1 MAPRIFSESRASL
14 KRDIAQYLKATK
26 RERWEIMRLVPSL
39 LEQYEITDL
48 TTDLQI
54 LREVY
59 GEALGE
65 HATRLNCSEPLA
77 TEEYLDRLIMSVP
90 VRKLFLRAW
99 NESLAD
105 ERSLQQIAESLAKR
119 PRANTTEENH
129 VPGADRQGEPDVAG
143 SKPPTATK
151 PPARN
156 RGTSRSESVPETL
169 TTLEL
174 VDLLA
179 KNSPTLTFKDESF
192 KILDLS
198 SFKNAKGTLAAMTRE
213 LRMRLKTRLELA
225 STIQERQWLLKFSKC
240 KNQKDIDELLKD
252 LFACESCTPTI
263 SYIRTAINCLSVLWQ
278 SRTLEDSNNEG
289 WFQSNLYS
297 QIFDAVFMQQSH
309 WMTKRSETL
318 SMTLRTARLS
328 GIDVAD
334 RKIDFILKSKDDDV
348 DIMAVEDKPKPSK
361 KVDQDLE
368 KTSLIQ
374 QITLLLWRDRIG
386 AKRVDLMAELEAI
399 TCQWTGPVL
408 EIFGTRLVGSTFIY
422 YRRARIQVPTHRR
435 CAQAALVLLTIIS
448 LKRSLLLNYGKLG
461 LMMKAR
467 DVQQI
472 TTLTLLGSDPDYD
485 VAYFEADE
493 KGCLRDVRR
502 LRFESSILTNQDWEQ
517 ITRLINTEEKKE
529 QAAQNISNRQEEQE
543 EQDEE
548 EPDDYAE
555 LEGVDEL

>member
-1 MAPRIFSESRASL
+1 MALRIFSESRVSL
-14 KRDIAQYLKATK
+14 KNDIAQYLKATK

-65 HATRLNCSEPLA
+65 HATRLKCSEPLE

-119 PRANTTEENH
+119 PKASTTEENH
-129 VPGADRQGEPDVAG
+129 APGTDRPREPGTAG
-143 SKPPTATK
+143 SKSSTTTK
-151 PPARN
+151 PPARTRN
-156 RGTSRSESVPETL
+156 TSQSEPIPETL

-174 VDLLA
+174 VDELA

-198 SFKNAKGTLAAMTRE
+198 SFKNAKGPLAAMIRE

-225 STIQERQWLLKFSKC
+225 STIQERQWLLRFSNC
-240 KNQKDIDELLKD
+240 KSQNDIDELLKGQ
-252 LFACESCTPTI
+252 FACVPYTSTL

-297 QIFDAVFMQQSH
+297 QIFDAVFMKQSQ

-318 SMTLRTARLS
+318 SMTLKTARLS

-348 DIMAVEDKPKPSK
+348 DIMAVEDKPRPSK

-374 QITLLLWRDRIG
+374 QVTLLLWRDRIG

-399 TCQWTGPVL
+399 TCQWTGSVL
-408 EIFGTRLVGSTFIY
+408 EIFGTRLIGSTFVY

-448 LKRSLLLNYGKLG
+448 LKVRIIVCFVSFLLSLHYL
-461 LMMKAR
+461 
-467 DVQQI
+467 
-472 TTLTLLGSDPDYD
+472 
-485 VAYFEADE
+485 F
-493 KGCLRDVRR
+493 
-502 LRFESSILTNQDWEQ
+502 
-517 ITRLINTEEKKE
+517 
-529 QAAQNISNRQEEQE
+529 
-543 EQDEE
+543 
-548 EPDDYAE
+548 
-555 LEGVDEL
+555 